1 MCFGLKKPHRLIGS
15 DSIRR
20 CGLIRVSM
28 SLGMGF
34 GASGAK
40 ARPSG
45 IFLFLLPADPDV
57 ELSYLYSTRTAYVPL
72 CFLP

>member
-1 MCFGLKKPHRLIGS
+1 
-15 DSIRR
+15 
-20 CGLIRVSM
+20 M